1 MKTVIGLEI
10 HVELLT
16 KSKMFCNCST
26 NFGGIQNS
34 QCCPICLGMP
44 GTLPSLNKKVIDYG
58 IMAGLA
64 LNCNINKRSKMYRKS
79 FFSPDSVKGY
89 QITQYGEPLCSGGFL
104 EIGRGNTIK
113 KIGINRVHIE
123 EDTGRSIFTY
133 ENETLLD
140 YNRSGAPLVG
150 IATEPHLNS
159 GEETGEFLERLR
171 DILKYIGISDTKM
184 REGSLRYDVNINV
197 VDTDRNISTN
207 ITELKNLNSSRAVV
221 RAIEFEE
228 KRHRQLI
235 EQNKNTCRETRRW
248 DDIENRT
255 QIMEPKV
262 PGSGYSYFPETDM
275 MPIVLSEEKINEIKK
290 SLPELPAG

>member
-26 NFGGIQNS
+26 DFGGIQNS

-58 IMAGLA
+58 IMVGLA
-64 LNCNINKRSKMYRKS
+64 LNCNVNKRSKMYRKS

-89 QITQYGEPLCSGGFL
+89 QITQHGEPLCSRGFL

-113 KIGINRVHIE
+113 KVGINRIYIG
-123 EDTGRSIFTY
+123 EDTGKFIFTD

-140 YNRSGAPLVG
+140 YNRSGVPLVK
-150 IATEPHLNS
+150 IVTEPHLGN
-159 GEETGEFLERLR
+159 GEETREFLAKLR
-171 DILKYIGISDTKM
+171 DILKYIGISDAKI
-184 REGSLRYDVNINV
+184 REGSLRCDVNINV

-207 ITELKNLNSSRAVV
+207 ITELKNLNSSRAVA

-235 EQNKNTCRETRRW
+235 EQNKNTRRETRRW
-248 DDIENRT
+248 EDAENKT
-255 QIMEPKV
+255 QIIEPEV
-262 PGSGYSYFPETDM
+262 PGDEYSYFPEIDIM
-275 MPIVLSEEKINEIKK
+275 SIILSEEKIDEIKR